1 MAGYENEKP
10 CMKRLFPIMQ
20 SPAEVAAIQDEL
32 SFQIAA
38 KNTNKKS
45 LNTNRQLY
53 HGEEDTAT

>member
-20 SPAEVAAIQDEL
+20 SPAPVAAIQDEL